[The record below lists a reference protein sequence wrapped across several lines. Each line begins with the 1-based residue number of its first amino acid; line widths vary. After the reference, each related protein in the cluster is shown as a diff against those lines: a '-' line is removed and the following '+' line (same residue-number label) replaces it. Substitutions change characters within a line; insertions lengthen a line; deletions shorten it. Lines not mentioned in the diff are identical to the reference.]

1 MLRANFNPNPNNE
14 KMGKH
19 YDTEFLVVNGKTF
32 PMARVDS
39 GKQTASTMVTDGR
52 NALAVFIGQKIGR
65 DQSKIEYVCPALSAD
80 EWSEILMIFNKNF
93 VNNVTFFDMVTA
105 LYFSFYLLQPLL
117 YYNSN
122 QILTAHLPP
131 AQSPTNLQ
139 IHTIAIY
146 LFLTFQVYYFRTQ
159 I

>member
-1 MLRANFNPNPNNE
+1 MLRASFNPNPNNE

-93 VNNVTFFDMVTA
+93 VNNVTFFDMVTGKKKTRRM
-105 LYFSFYLLQPLL
+105 YV
-117 YYNSN
+117 NDR
-122 QILTAHLPP
+122 TAIPYAVDDDGNVTVWKDCSL
-131 AQSPTNLQ
+131 NL
-139 IHTIAIY
+139 IDTGEGD
-146 LFLTFQVYYFRTQ
+146 
-159 I
+159 